1 MVGYHSVMKSYDR
14 LFPELPSFCVP
25 PALAR
30 QFQAAGPAMI
40 ATVNAR
46 VQAHSGLPGWLGGRS
61 YRMLELNHENHHAFM
76 STVFVFSQYGLLA
89 RTLPW
94 VYRSYMGQGLGPDYF
109 PAALTIWLD
118 VVRARLGDEGAAP
131 ILEVY
136 EWMIRSHERLLEAA
150 AKPPED
156 PPPMGGTWDDLRA
169 PVLEALFQGDARRA
183 LELVT
188 PKVRVPEDLVSLYID
203 LLQPLLVQ
211 VGDLWETGRISVA
224 QEHLAS
230 AVVGRVM
237 AGFATF
243 RLSTARQARRA
254 IVTSAPN
261 ELHEIGAW
269 MLADLLELGGWH
281 VRYLGANVPEH
292 ALLDMLEEFR
302 PALVAISVTMPYH
315 LERALELMHQARA
328 KPSLAGLRVMVGGLA
343 VRNLKDL
350 ILSQGVDGTAADA
363 AEAVALAEA
372 WMEQAS

>member
-1 MVGYHSVMKSYDR
+1 MNSSP

-30 QFQAAGPAMI
+30 QFQAAGPAMV
-40 ATVNAR
+40 AVVNSR
-46 VQAHSGLPGWLGGRS
+46 VQAHPGLPGWLGGRS

-94 VYRSYMGQGLGPDYF
+94 VYRSYMGQGLARDYF
-109 PAALTIWLD
+109 PAALRIWMD
-118 VVRARLGDEGAAP
+118 AVREHLGDQTATP

-136 EWMIRSHERLLEAA
+136 DWMIRSHERLLDAA
-150 AKPPED
+150 ATPPQE
-156 PPPMGGTWDDLRA
+156 PAPVAGTWDDLRA

-183 LELVT
+183 LELVS

-211 VGDLWETGRISVA
+211 VGNLWEAGRISVA

-243 RLSTARQARRA
+243 RFTPARQARRA
-254 IVTSAPN
+254 IVTSAPS
-261 ELHEIGAW
+261 ELHEIGSW
-269 MLADLLELGGWH
+269 MLADMLELGGWH
-281 VRYLGANVPEH
+281 GRYLGANVPEN
-292 ALLDMLEEFR
+292 ALLYMIEEFR
-302 PALVAISVTMPYH
+302 PELVAISVTMPYH
-315 LERALELMHQARA
+315 LERALELVRLARA
-328 KPSLAGLRVMVGGLA
+328 NPGLSGLRIMVGGMA
-343 VRNLKDL
+343 TRNMEDL
-350 ILSQGVDGTAADA
+350 VLSQGVDGTATEA

-372 WMEQAS
+372 WMEQAP